1 MELRDAWLGSGNS
14 LLCACLHVAPREWAA
29 QHGSREDTAQ
39 KLSQRTRCPA
49 ASLNPPCLLKW
60 GLLKTL
66 SGAVRWRSAA
76 CRPQGRRCSPNVA
89 GLMGSSHIWFPF
101 KCPNVIKFS
110 PTQRKSLV
118 RCGFPPSTRV
128 KKSLSRTPVADR
140 RSSRPPIPPAPPR
153 KGLCS
158 ALFSWAEGARALPAR
173 RNSRGQSSCGL
184 HRGGEAS
191 HPGKTAAGPRLT
203 LGTHQCLDAR
213 GLVTPCRGI
222 PLSVAPHSRMRVHLW
237 PASVGNAAAPSQAQ
251 EPAQG
256 IPRGRHVTGACWL
269 PLACQSP
276 KRVKG
281 QLGPRYR
288 ALVGWRAAPSTARRP
303 THPRRRCLSWPPV
316 RPLPEFKHSPLGGL
330 AFSSFPSQLSTFSIR
345 LLFT

>member
-1 MELRDAWLGSGNS
+1 MGRSARLQGG
-14 LLCACLHVAPREWAA
+14 PR
-29 QHGSREDTAQ
+29 AQ

-66 SGAVRWRSAA
+66 SGAVRWRSTA

-89 GLMGSSHIWFPF
+89 GLIGSSHIWFPF
-101 KCPNVIKFS
+101 KRPNVIKFS

-158 ALFSWAEGARALPAR
+158 ALFSRAEGARALPAR

-184 HRGGEAS
+184 RRGGEVS

-222 PLSVAPHSRMRVHLW
+222 PLSVAPHSRMCVHLW
-237 PASVGNAAAPSQAQ
+237 PASVGN
-251 EPAQG
+251 
-256 IPRGRHVTGACWL
+256 
-269 PLACQSP
+269 
-276 KRVKG
+276 
-281 QLGPRYR
+281 
-288 ALVGWRAAPSTARRP
+288 TA
-303 THPRRRCLSWPPV
+303 SPV
-316 RPLPEFKHSPLGGL
+316 RPRVGGQLPTRHAWRRVEDGQGQPGSPPEGSPGAATSQGL
-330 AFSSFPSQLSTFSIR
+330 AGCLWPVRAPNGLRGSWFQGAGPWWDGGRPLPQRGGPLTRVVGASPGLLSGP
-345 LLFT
+345 